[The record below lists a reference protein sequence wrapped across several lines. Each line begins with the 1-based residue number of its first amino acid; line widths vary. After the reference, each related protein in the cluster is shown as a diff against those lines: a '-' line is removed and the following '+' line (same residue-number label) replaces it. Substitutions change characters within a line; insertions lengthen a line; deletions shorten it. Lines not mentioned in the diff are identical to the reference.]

1 MTKIAIIR
9 IAGQQGLNKK
19 VKNTFKLLNL
29 HKKNSCVIIDSSDSV
44 NGMIKVIK
52 DHATWGE
59 LDSKTIKIILEKRG
73 RLPGKK
79 KLSEQY
85 DEKAIED
92 IATKLNDDKITIK
105 EIPGLKPFFR
115 LNPPRKGYGVKGTK
129 RPYSLGGA
137 LGYRKE
143 KINNLIENML

>member
-52 DHATWGE
+52 DHARPAPTSMRNV
-59 LDSKTIKIILEKRG
+59 DFNCM
-73 RLPGKK
+73 
-79 KLSEQY
+79 
-85 DEKAIED
+85 
-92 IATKLNDDKITIK
+92 TK
-105 EIPGLKPFFR
+105 
-115 LNPPRKGYGVKGTK
+115 
-129 RPYSLGGA
+129 
-137 LGYRKE
+137 
-143 KINNLIENML
+143 KINDYIP